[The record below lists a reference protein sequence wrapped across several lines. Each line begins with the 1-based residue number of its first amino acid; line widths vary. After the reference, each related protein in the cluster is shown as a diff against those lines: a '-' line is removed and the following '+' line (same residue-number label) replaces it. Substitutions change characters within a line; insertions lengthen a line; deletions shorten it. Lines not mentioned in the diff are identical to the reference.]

1 MRRARASSEP
11 ERAGST
17 NVVEQMSESFPA
29 GGGAQHASMDEIYA
43 EAEQWHVNTGNETI
57 HAKRIPGR
65 WRVIKWLAASVW
77 LIFFLGPY
85 LRWDGRQAVL
95 FDIPNRQ
102 YHLFGAT
109 VLPQDFW
116 MLSLLLL
123 FFAIL
128 LAVATALAGRVYCG
142 YFCFQTVWTDVF
154 TLIEEVLEGN
164 PAQRRKLDAA
174 PFSGRK
180 VRIKAVKHL
189 AWVAIGF
196 ATGFSFVAWF
206 YGAQKLWADFFVG
219 QANVAVYAAV
229 ALFTAG
235 TYVLA
240 GWMREQVCFWLCP
253 YARIQGVMLDRT
265 TVVPAYDEARG
276 EPRGRM
282 KKGETEAN
290 RSTGDCVDCNQC
302 VAVCPTGVDI
312 RQGQQEGCITCGLCI
327 DACNAVMDK
336 VGRPRGLIRYASLDE
351 MEGKAVPRMLTRPR
365 VWVYTAILVVALTGI
380 IYGLSSLTAIDLKVL
395 HERAPLFVQ
404 LSDGSI
410 QNKYTVKV
418 LNKTN
423 EDLDVSISVEAA
435 VPMTVSQLEESIP
448 ARHGEVA
455 PGIVFVK
462 IRPKDLQGDSVP
474 LTFVARAKLPNGS
487 EIESSRESAFFGPR
501 Q

>member
-1 MRRARASSEP
+1 MVDP
-11 ERAGST
+11 
-17 NVVEQMSESFPA
+17 MSENTS
-29 GGGAQHASMDEIYA
+29 GGAHSAAMDEIYA

-65 WRVIKWLAASVW
+65 WRTIKWLAASVW

-85 LRWDGRQAVL
+85 MRWDGRQAVL

-102 YHLFGAT
+102 YHLFGVT

-154 TLIEEVLEGN
+154 TLIEEKLEGN
-164 PAQRRKLDAA
+164 PAQRRKLASA
-174 PFSGRK
+174 PLTGRK
-180 VRIKAVKHL
+180 LRIKAIKHL
-189 AWVAIGF
+189 LWMLIGF

-206 YGAQKLWADFFVG
+206 YGAEKLWQDFFVG
-219 QANVAVYAAV
+219 NANAAVYASV
-229 ALFTAG
+229 ALFTVG

-240 GWMREQVCFWLCP
+240 GWLREQVCFWLCP

-265 TVVPAYDEARG
+265 TVVPAYDERRG

-282 KKGETEAN
+282 KKGETEAS

-312 RQGQQEGCITCGLCI
+312 RNGQQEGCITCGLCI

-351 MEGKAVPRMLTRPR
+351 LEGKSAPAMVARPR
-365 VWVYTAILVVALTGI
+365 VWVYTAILVLALSGI
-380 IYGLSSLTAIDLKVL
+380 IYGLSSLSAIELKVL

-410 QNKYTVKV
+410 QNKYTLKV

-423 EDLDVSISVEAA
+423 EDLMVSISVEAD
-435 VPMTVSQLEESIP
+435 VPVTVGGTEEPI
-448 ARHGEVA
+448 ATKHGEVN
-455 PGIVFVK
+455 PSIVFVK
-462 IRPKDLQGDSVP
+462 IDREHLGAERLP
-474 LTFVARAKLPNGS
+474 LTFVASAALPNGT
-487 EIESSRESAFFGPR
+487 EIQASRESAFFGPR
-501 Q
+501 P